1 MRCHGF
7 EPPKIRPLSR
17 MANPM
22 HGLDP
27 AEAKQRLVQ
36 FGPNILDRAR
46 PRTALQLLTET
57 VREPMF
63 MLLLGAS
70 GLYLLVGDL
79 AEGGFLSLAALA
91 TIALV
96 LFQEVRSEKALAAL
110 RSLAQPSAQVI
121 RGGVEVK
128 IPACDLVP
136 GDLLLVGEGQRVPA
150 DGRLVGGE
158 VMSLDESALTGESA
172 PVTRMPQSQ
181 KGPDLGSLD
190 PDPLGTL
197 ETARLS
203 AGTLVVGGQGVAWV
217 ERTGANTALG
227 QIGVSLASIDRS
239 PTPLQQA
246 SSRLVGWI
254 SGLALVFCLLVV
266 VAYGA
271 VRGDWV
277 EGGLAGITIAISLIP
292 EEFPMVLAIFM
303 ALGAWRLAQQKVLVR
318 RSAVIEALGGA
329 SVLCVDKTGTLT
341 ENRMTVARLWAK
353 GQTLAPGSTELPA
366 DLAALMTAALAAC
379 SARPSDPMDRA
390 LWALAPAGHT
400 RSDPVQVWPMQKDR
414 LAVVQAWGSDDHSS
428 WAAAKGAPEAIFG
441 LCRLDAD
448 QIAGLEPILQAW
460 ASEGLRVLAV
470 ARTAPQ
476 SQLPAGP
483 AEMAFSFCGFLGFL
497 DPVRP
502 EVPKAIAAARLAG
515 IKVVM
520 ITGDYPQTALAIA
533 RQAGIDTKAGVL
545 TGEALAGFEPVDL
558 PGQIGDVRV
567 FARVQPQQKLALVE
581 AFKARGEVIAMTGD
595 GVNDAPALQAAH
607 IGIAMGLRGTDVAR
621 EAADIVLLDDGFGSI
636 MAGIALGRRI
646 FTNLRK
652 ALTYVVAIHV
662 PIAGLALL
670 PIVLGLPPLLYPMH
684 IVLLELV
691 IDPLCAVVFE
701 AEPGEPLA
709 MQKPPRPIGEPL
721 FGKTQILFAA
731 LQGLGILAAV
741 FGLYLWALGHGTEAQ
756 ARAIA
761 FTALILSNL
770 VLALVDSAN
779 RGLDLF
785 GPHRR
790 MFWVIGLAALLAL
803 VLSIGVGPLARL
815 FRFELPPSLGLAAAL
830 GTGAVVGLWAMVL
843 RRLARAV

>member
-1 MRCHGF
+1 
-7 EPPKIRPLSR
+7 
-17 MANPM
+17 MANSM

-27 AEAKQRLVQ
+27 AQAALRLVQ
-36 FGPNILDRAR
+36 FGPNILDPAR
-46 PRTALQLLTET
+46 PRTAWQLLAET

-70 GLYLLVGDL
+70 ALYLVVGDL
-79 AEGGFLSLAALA
+79 AEGGFLSLAAVA

-110 RSLAQPSAQVI
+110 RSLAQPSARVI

-128 IPACDLVP
+128 ILASDLVP
-136 GDLLLVGEGQRVPA
+136 GDLLLVGEGQRLQA

-158 VMSLDESALTGESA
+158 VLSIDESALTGESA
-172 PVTRMPQSQ
+172 PVTRMPQLQGGDGTSR
-181 KGPDLGSLD
+181 LD
-190 PDPLGTL
+190 PEPLETL
-197 ETARLS
+197 ATARLS
-203 AGTLVVGGQGVAWV
+203 AGTLVVSGQGVVWV
-217 ERTGANTALG
+217 ERTGANTAIG

-271 VRGDWV
+271 LRGNWV

-341 ENRMTVARLWAK
+341 ENRMTVTRLWAK
-353 GQTLAPGSTELPA
+353 GQTLVPGPA
-366 DLAALMTAALAAC
+366 DWPPDLSALITAALAAC
-379 SARPSDPMDRA
+379 AARPSDPMDRA
-390 LWALAPAGHT
+390 LWALAPEGHA
-400 RSDPVQVWPMQKDR
+400 RPDPAQVWPMQKDR
-414 LAVVQAWGSDDHSS
+414 LAVVQAWDAADQSA

-460 ASEGLRVLAV
+460 AGEGLRVLAV
-470 ARTAPQ
+470 ARSVPQ
-476 SQLPAGP
+476 THLPDDPGT
-483 AEMAFSFCGFLGFL
+483 MAFSFCGFLGFL

-502 EVPKAIAAARLAG
+502 EVPKAITTARLAG

-533 RQAGIDTKAGVL
+533 RQAGIDTQAGVL
-545 TGEALAGFEPVDL
+545 TGEALAGFEPASL
-558 PGQIGDVRV
+558 PDQIGDVRV

-636 MAGIALGRRI
+636 VAGIALGRRI
-646 FTNLRK
+646 FANLRK

-662 PIAGLALL
+662 PIAGLALVPVL
-670 PIVLGLPPLLYPMH
+670 LGLPPLFYPMH

-709 MQKPPRPIGEPL
+709 MQKPPRSIGEPL
-721 FGKTQILFAA
+721 FGTRQIVFAA

-741 FGLYLWALGHGTEAQ
+741 FGLYMWALSQGSAAK

-761 FTALILSNL
+761 FSALILSNL

-790 MFWVIGLAALLAL
+790 MFWLIGLAAISALA
-803 VLSIGVGPLARL
+803 LSIGAWPLARL
-815 FRFELPPSLGLAAAL
+815 FRFELPGVLGFAAAL
-830 GTGAVVGLWAMVL
+830 GTGAAVGLWAVVL
-843 RRLARAV
+843 RLLDQGRRALPNLDPD

>member
-1 MRCHGF
+1 
-7 EPPKIRPLSR
+7 

-22 HGLDP
+22 QGLDP
-27 AEAKQRLVQ
+27 AQAALRLGR

-46 PRTALQLLTET
+46 PRTAWQLLGET

-70 GLYLLVGDL
+70 GLYLVVGDL
-79 AEGGFLSLAALA
+79 AEGGFLSLAAVA

-110 RSLAQPSAQVI
+110 RSLAQPSARVI
-121 RGGVEVK
+121 RGGLEVK
-128 IPACDLVP
+128 IPASDLVP

-158 VMSLDESALTGESA
+158 VLSIDESALTGESA
-172 PVTRMPQSQ
+172 PLTRVPQTQ
-181 KGPDLGSLD
+181 DGPEPSRLD
-190 PDPLGTL
+190 PEPLGTL

-203 AGTLVVGGQGVAWV
+203 AGTLVVNGQGVVWV

-246 SSRLVGWI
+246 SSRMVGWI

-271 VRGDWV
+271 LRGDWV

-329 SVLCVDKTGTLT
+329 SILCVDKTGTLT
-341 ENRMTVARLWAK
+341 ENRMSVARLWAK
-353 GQTLAPGSTELPA
+353 GQTLVPVSADLPA

-379 SARPSDPMDRA
+379 AARPSDPMDRA
-390 LWALAPAGHT
+390 LWALAPLGNA

-414 LAVVQAWGSDDHSS
+414 LAVVQAWGLGDHRT

-470 ARTAPQ
+470 ARTEPQ
-476 SQLPAGP
+476 AQLPSDP
-483 AEMAFSFCGFLGFL
+483 AQMAFSFCGFLGFL

-502 EVPKAIAAARLAG
+502 EVPKAIATARLAG

-545 TGEALAGFEPVDL
+545 TGEALAGFEPGAL
-558 PGQIGDVRV
+558 PDQIADVRV

-709 MQKPPRPIGEPL
+709 MQKPPRPIAEPL
-721 FGKTQILFAA
+721 FGLKQIFFAA

-761 FTALILSNL
+761 FIALILSNL
-770 VLALVDSAN
+770 VLALVDSAS

-790 MFWVIGLAALLAL
+790 MFWVIALTAISVL
-803 VLSIGVGPLARL
+803 VVSTQLEPVARL
-815 FRFELPPSLGLAAAL
+815 FRFQMPNGFGLTIAL
-830 GTGAVVGLWAMVL
+830 GAVALVGLWAMVL
-843 RRLARAV
+843 RRFAKET

>member
-1 MRCHGF
+1 MGN
-7 EPPKIRPLSR
+7 S
-17 MANPM
+17 M
-22 HGLDP
+22 HGLDL
-27 AEAKQRLVQ
+27 AEVKQRLEQ

-46 PRTALQLLTET
+46 PRTVWQLLAET

-70 GLYLLVGDL
+70 GLYLVVGDL
-79 AEGGFLSLAALA
+79 AEGGFLSLAAVA

-96 LFQEVRSEKALAAL
+96 LFQEIRSEKALAAL
-110 RSLAQPSAQVI
+110 RSLAQPSARVI

-158 VMSLDESALTGESA
+158 VLTIDESALTGESA

-181 KGPDLGSLD
+181 DGPETSRLD
-190 PDPLGTL
+190 PEPLETL

-203 AGTLVVGGQGVAWV
+203 AGTLVVSGQGVVWV

-271 VRGDWV
+271 LRGNWV

-292 EEFPMVLAIFM
+292 EEFPMVLAIFL

-341 ENRMTVARLWAK
+341 ENRMSVARLWSK
-353 GQTLAPGSTELPA
+353 GQTLEPGSANLPP
-366 DLAALMTAALAAC
+366 DLTALMTAALAAC
-379 SARPSDPMDRA
+379 AARPSDPMDRA
-390 LWALAPAGHT
+390 LWVLAPPSNA
-400 RSDPVQVWPMQKDR
+400 RPDPVRVWPMQKDR
-414 LAVVQAWGSDDHSS
+414 LAVVQAWGSGDHSV

-441 LCRLDAD
+441 LCRLDAA

-470 ARTAPQ
+470 ARTVPQ
-476 SQLPAGP
+476 PQVFADP
-483 AEMAFSFCGFLGFL
+483 EDMAFSFCGFLGFL

-502 EVPKAIAAARLAG
+502 EVPKAIATARLAG

-533 RQAGIDTKAGVL
+533 RQAGIDTRAGVL
-545 TGEALAGFEPVDL
+545 TGESLAGFEPASL
-558 PGQIGDVRV
+558 PSQIGDVRV
-567 FARVQPQQKLALVE
+567 YARVQPQQKLALVE

-621 EAADIVLLDDGFGSI
+621 EAADIVLLDDGFASI

-670 PIVLGLPPLLYPMH
+670 PVLLGLPPLFYPMH

-709 MQKPPRPIGEPL
+709 MKKPPRPLAEPL
-721 FGKTQILFAA
+721 FGTRQILFAA

-741 FGLYLWALGHGTEAQ
+741 FGLYLWALDQGSAAQ

-761 FTALILSNL
+761 FIALIVSNL
-770 VLALVDSAN
+770 VLALIDSAS

-790 MFWVIGLAALLAL
+790 MFWVIGLAAILAL
-803 VLSIGVGPLARL
+803 VLSTGFAPLARL
-815 FRFELPPSLGLAAAL
+815 FRFELPASPGLAAAL
-830 GTGAVVGLWAMVL
+830 ATGAVVGLWAMAL
-843 RRLARAV
+843 RRLDQGLLTPRNSDPD

>member
-1 MRCHGF
+1 
-7 EPPKIRPLSR
+7 
-17 MANPM
+17 MANSM

-27 AEAKQRLVQ
+27 AQAALRLGQ
-36 FGPNILDRAR
+36 FGPNILDRTR
-46 PRTALQLLTET
+46 PRTAWQLLAET

-70 GLYLLVGDL
+70 GLYLMVGDL
-79 AEGGFLSLAALA
+79 AEGGFLSLAAVA

-96 LFQEVRSEKALAAL
+96 LFQEIRSEKALAAL
-110 RSLAQPSAQVI
+110 RSLAQPSARVI
-121 RGGVEVK
+121 RGGLEVK
-128 IPACDLVP
+128 IPARDLVP

-150 DGRLVGGE
+150 DGRLVAGE
-158 VMSLDESALTGESA
+158 VLSLDESALTGESA

-181 KGPDLGSLD
+181 DGPETSRLD
-190 PDPLGTL
+190 SDPLGTL

-203 AGTLVVGGQGVAWV
+203 AGTLVVSGQGVVWV
-217 ERTGANTALG
+217 ERTGANTGLG
-227 QIGVSLASIDRS
+227 QIGVSLAGIDRS

-271 VRGDWV
+271 LRGDWV

-341 ENRMTVARLWAK
+341 ENRMSVARLWAK
-353 GQTLAPGSTELPA
+353 GQTLVPGSADLPS
-366 DLAALMTAALAAC
+366 DLAALMTSALAAC
-379 SARPSDPMDRA
+379 AARPSDPMDRA
-390 LWALAPAGHT
+390 LWALAPPNDT
-400 RSDPVQVWPMQKDR
+400 RPDPVQVWPMQKDR
-414 LAVVQAWGSDDHSS
+414 LAVVQAWGSGDQSY

-441 LCRLDAD
+441 LCRLGAD

-470 ARTAPQ
+470 ARTEPQ
-476 SQLPAGP
+476 PQLPPDP

-545 TGEALAGFEPVDL
+545 TGEALAGFEPLALAD
-558 PGQIGDVRV
+558 QIGDVRV

-701 AEPGEPLA
+701 AEPGEPQA
-709 MQKPPRPIGEPL
+709 MNKPPRPIGEPL
-721 FGKTQILFAA
+721 FGTRQIGFAA

-741 FGLYLWALGHGTEAQ
+741 FGLYIWALGQGSAAQ

-761 FTALILSNL
+761 FIALILSNL
-770 VLALVDSAN
+770 VLALVDSAS

-803 VLSIGVGPLARL
+803 VLTIGVGSLARL
-815 FRFELPPSLGLAAAL
+815 FRFELPPSLGLVAAL
-830 GTGAVVGLWAMVL
+830 GAGAAIGLWAMVL
-843 RRLARAV
+843 RRLDRGELKALR

>member
-1 MRCHGF
+1 
-7 EPPKIRPLSR
+7 

-27 AEAKQRLVQ
+27 AQAARRLGQ

-46 PRTALQLLTET
+46 SRTVWQLLAET

-79 AEGGFLSLAALA
+79 AEGGFLSLAAVA

-110 RSLAQPSAQVI
+110 RSLAQPSARVI

-136 GDLLLVGEGQRVPA
+136 GDLLLVGEGQRMPA

-158 VMSLDESALTGESA
+158 VLSLDESALTGESA
-172 PVTRMPQSQ
+172 PVTRMPQSYD
-181 KGPDLGSLD
+181 GPEASRLD
-190 PDPLGTL
+190 PDPVGTL

-203 AGTLVVGGQGVAWV
+203 AGTLVVSGQGVVWV

-246 SSRLVGWI
+246 SSRMVGWI

-271 VRGDWV
+271 LRGDWV

-341 ENRMTVARLWAK
+341 ENRMTVTRLWAK
-353 GQTLAPGSTELPA
+353 GQTLVPGPKDLPS

-379 SARPSDPMDRA
+379 AARPSDPMDRA
-390 LWALAPAGHT
+390 LWALAPAGHA
-400 RSDPVQVWPMQKDR
+400 RPDPVQVWPMQKDR
-414 LAVVQAWGSDDHSS
+414 LAVVQAWGSTDHSA

-470 ARTAPQ
+470 ARTEPQ
-476 SQLPAGP
+476 TILPSDP
-483 AEMAFSFCGFLGFL
+483 AQMAFSFCGFLGFL

-502 EVPKAIAAARLAG
+502 EVPKAIATARLAG

-533 RQAGIDTKAGVL
+533 RQAGIDTQAGVL
-545 TGEALAGFEPVDL
+545 TGDALAGFGTGTL
-558 PGQIGDVRV
+558 PDQIGDVRV

-709 MQKPPRPIGEPL
+709 MQKPPRPIAEPL
-721 FGKTQILFAA
+721 FGLKQILFAA

-761 FTALILSNL
+761 FIALILSNL
-770 VLALVDSAN
+770 VLALVDSAS

-790 MFWVIGLAALLAL
+790 MFWVIALTAISVL
-803 VLSIGVGPLARL
+803 VVSTQLEPVARL
-815 FRFELPPSLGLAAAL
+815 FRFQMPNGLGLTIAL
-830 GTGAVVGLWAMVL
+830 CAVALVGLWAMVL
-843 RRLARAV
+843 RRLAKET